1 MYVLCI
7 RVGVEVNYSV
17 FRGSGTHGN
26 SLAVRGVS
34 PQAVAQLA
42 LSIKTT
48 VRRNLGNLS
57 ARQRWLPVTKTEYEA
72 YKLEFGEF
80 GQFYVRTK
88 VAGVGILAYQILV
101 LDIFDGNHRWH
112 AASQLI
118 GDGSLTAKDVYFQT
132 AVYDELL
139 PDVVAVLTGRLLN
152 EYVRFLV

>member
-1 MYVLCI
+1 M
-7 RVGVEVNYSV
+7 
-17 FRGSGTHGN
+17 GN
-26 SLAVRGVS
+26 
-34 PQAVAQLA
+34 
-42 LSIKTT
+42 I
-48 VRRNLGNLS
+48 S

-72 YKLEFGEF
+72 YKLEFGES
-80 GQFYVRTK
+80 YVRSK
-88 VAGVGILAYQILV
+88 VAGVGILAYHILV

-152 EYVRFLV
+152 EYVRFIV